1 MNCILKRFIIKTI
14 NKLLDDYK
22 DNISVAKEKVWT
34 WLKRSEAVNKFLR
47 GLYEKLSDNNLT
59 EEELKSTIEEFRQ
72 MLEGWKK
79 ERV

>member
-1 MNCILKRFIIKTI
+1 MNCLLRKFILKQI

-59 EEELKSTIEEFRQ
+59 EEELKSTLNEFQ
-72 MLEGWKK
+72 LMVQNWKS
-79 ERV
+79 V

>member
-22 DNISVAKEKVWT
+22 DNISVAKEKVWI
-34 WLKRSEAVNKFLR
+34 WLKRSETVNKFLR

-72 MLEGWKK
+72 MLEGWK

>member
-1 MNCILKRFIIKTI
+1 MNCLLRKFILKQI

-22 DNISVAKEKVWT
+22 DNISVAKEKVWM

-59 EEELKSTIEEFRQ
+59 EEELKSTLNEFQ
-72 MLEGWKK
+72 LMVQNWKS
-79 ERV
+79 V